1 MKSGLN
7 FIPRKVSKIRLHCH
21 AMRTTQLDSKRP
33 KLKFLEM
40 NDLCVFG
47 AFRLFLPVPFCICFK
62 RVTWIMHILRLQL
75 EGTLL
80 LENVSQEEKGQLDQN
95 ADGSLDP
102 HDGSF
107 CAGSINPE

>member
-1 MKSGLN
+1 MSRSDEIGTQFYSEKSEQDKTSLPCVAHNAAGQQT
-7 FIPRKVSKIRLHCH
+7 SK
-21 AMRTTQLDSKRP
+21 AQVP
-33 KLKFLEM
+33 G

-47 AFRLFLPVPFCICFK
+47 SFRLFLPVPFCICFK

-102 HDGSF
+102 NDGSF
-107 CAGSINPE
+107 CGWVS